1 LFGVVGTVE
10 RIERRTGSQ
19 GNYARLKVGLEGGEE
34 RSVFFA
40 STDEPEEGGM
50 PCLLQFIER
59 GIVKEGTHLLFHS
72 PPEENQWFRWQGYKD
87 RYGLWKKG
95 PGVTVDVD
103 RLVPVYEAVPF
114 CRLKGFV
121 TGRLGIEEVTTETSI
136 MGIVRHRILQR
147 HWRLLWGEL
156 STGHAPQNALRV
168 ARTGTEDLIDVL
180 SKELNIPDLAKEA
193 STTLSTCEE
202 ISNEIMAWTGSEGY
216 FCSEYNVLSRR
227 LGLVGRA
234 DFVGLRRAKRSE
246 GRVIEYKITDQ
257 TAMYEQRQAW
267 ITGRAM
273 LQAATYAEVLREALK
288 IPEAGAEVWIFDKWT
303 GVRAHRHQSERSEL
317 VEQLQRSLWARD
329 EYLHCV
335 SSPLPNM
342 DDYGKRRCK
351 SCSFRE
357 VCRRLVGY
365 QPHGFLSGVRDG
377 LDWEAEAGWRS
388 FEATSLEGPSEEG
401 VVIPS
406 NDILEYAEE
415 RLKVR
420 LRDWEKELS
429 VSPGSFVRLSPV
441 EATHGWGFGVVRTIQ
456 QEVMDIA
463 LRDPLTPALLSNGKL
478 RLDFSVPVDFS
489 DRAKMAIT
497 AIEVPGALTDDEDVR
512 KHLEDLRRA
521 VECAS
526 SVKSC
531 AVEADFGDL
540 NESQQRAARM
550 IMASKLTVI
559 HGPFGSGKT
568 TVIARASL
576 ELAKLG
582 RKVLVTS
589 YTNNSVDNAMEMIR
603 DLSRKEGVSLKLV
616 RIATGGRPKDADGIR
631 VVDSHH
637 FGRDDLSLMRE
648 ADVVAS
654 TLISC
659 LSNAFR
665 DAYMEKAGYLK
676 LRYLPFDVAIVDEA
690 SQCVLPYALIPCLIS
705 KRWVLV
711 GDHRQLE
718 PLVLDP
724 RAAGS
729 LTSWFDLAVKDLEES
744 GEIVMLDVQYR
755 CPHEVGSFLS
765 RQFYGSRLRNDE
777 EGQKHD
783 HQPVS
788 VDARARSEEIN
799 AKLSRAGLDLQLTPE
814 GISTLVNPRNHLIF
828 IDTAGRSRERG
839 RRSKS
844 NSGEAVVASEAMA
857 ILGQATDDLL
867 FLSPYRA
874 QNSLVRRMLA
884 GEVRMGTVDSYQGRQ
899 ADIVVLSLV
908 RSNANGLLGFL
919 RNVRRLNVAMSRC
932 MKKLV
937 VISDSATIRMNR
949 ADLEAREVLMEYIRT
964 SRELGGC
971 ISLAPQKGES
981 IERVKRRELALKP
994 TLRGR
999 PGAMRSSPA
1008 GTGPRTVERGTT

>member
-1 LFGVVGTVE
+1 MFGVVGTVE

-19 GNYARLKVGLEGGEE
+19 GNYARLRVGLEGGEE

-50 PCLLQFIER
+50 PCLLQFVER

-103 RLVPVYEAVPF
+103 RLVPVYEAIPF
-114 CRLKGFV
+114 CRLKGFI
-121 TGRLGIEEVTTETSI
+121 TGRLGVEEVTTEMST

-156 STGHAPQNALRV
+156 STGHAPNDALRV
-168 ARTGTEDLIDVL
+168 ARVGTEDLIDVL

-216 FCSEYNVLSRR
+216 FCSEYNVLSHRF
-227 LGLVGRA
+227 GLVGRA
-234 DFVGLRRAKRSE
+234 DFVGLRRARRSE

-257 TAMYEQRQAW
+257 TAIYGDRQAW
-267 ITGRAM
+267 GTGRAM
-273 LQAATYAEVLREALK
+273 LQAATYAEMLREALK
-288 IPEAGAEVWIFDKWT
+288 IPQAGAEVWVFDKWT
-303 GVRAHRHQSERSEL
+303 GGRAHRHSCDETEL
-317 VEQLQRSLWARD
+317 GEQLQRSLWARD

-335 SSPLPNM
+335 SSPLPNLE
-342 DDYGKRRCK
+342 DYGKSRCV
-351 SCSFRE
+351 SCGFRE
-357 VCRRLVGY
+357 VCKRLAGY
-365 QPHGFLSGVRDG
+365 HPDGYLSRVRDG

-388 FEATSLEGPSEEG
+388 FLDTSLEGLFEEG
-401 VVIPS
+401 VVIPAG
-406 NDILEYAEE
+406 DILEYAED

-420 LRDWEKELS
+420 VTDGERELS
-429 VSPGSFVRLSPV
+429 VSPGQFVRLSPV
-441 EATHGWGFGVVRTIQ
+441 EATHGWAFGVVRAIG
-456 QEVMDIA
+456 QEAMEIA
-463 LRDPLTPALLSNGKL
+463 LRDPLTPALLSDGKL

-497 AIEVPGALTDDEDVR
+497 AIEVPGALTDDDGVR

-531 AVEADFGDL
+531 MVEAGFSDL
-540 NESQQRAARM
+540 NRSQQRAARM
-550 IMASKLTVI
+550 IMGSKLTVI

-582 RKVLVTS
+582 KKVLVTS
-589 YTNNSVDNAMEMIR
+589 YTNNSVDNALEMIR
-603 DLSRKEGVSLKLV
+603 DLSRKEGASLKLI
-616 RIATGGRPKDADGIR
+616 RIATGGRSKDADGIR
-631 VVDSHH
+631 FVDSHH

-648 ADVVAS
+648 ADVVGS

-659 LSNAFR
+659 LSAAFR
-665 DAYMEKAGYLK
+665 DAYMEKAGYVK

-711 GDHRQLE
+711 GDHRQLQ

-724 RAAGS
+724 RAANA
-729 LTSWFDLAVKDLEES
+729 LTSWFDMAVKDL
-744 GEIVMLDVQYR
+744 GETGDIVMLDVQYR

-765 RQFYGSRLRNDE
+765 RQFYGSMLSNDE
-777 EGQKHD
+777 EGENHD
-783 HQPVS
+783 HPPID
-788 VDARARSEEIN
+788 VDGKAISDEIN
-799 AKLSRAGLDLQLTPE
+799 SKFSRAGLDLQLGSE
-814 GISTLVNPRNHLIF
+814 GISILANPRNHLIF

-844 NSGEAVVASEAMA
+844 NSGEAMMASEAMA
-857 ILGQATDDLL
+857 ILGQATGDLL

-874 QNSLVRRMLA
+874 QNSLVRRMVA
-884 GEVRMGTVDSYQGRQ
+884 GDVRMGTVDSYQGRQ
-899 ADIVVLSLV
+899 ADIVILSLV
-908 RSNANGLLGFL
+908 RSNSNGLLGFL

-964 SRELGGC
+964 SKELGAY
-971 ISLAPQKGES
+971 ISLAPEKGDVV
-981 IERVKRRELALKP
+981 ERVKRRELALKP
-994 TLRGR
+994 ALRGR
-999 PGAMRSSPA
+999 AAVMRSARA
-1008 GTGPRTVERGTT
+1008 GTGGGSGERSTS

>member
-1 LFGVVGTVE
+1 LFGVVGLVE
-10 RIERRTGSQ
+10 RIEKRTGSQ
-19 GNYARLKVGLEGGEE
+19 GRYARLRVGLEGGEE

-40 STDEPEEGGM
+40 PTDEAEEGGM

-72 PPEENQWFRWQGYKD
+72 RPEENQWFRWQGYKD

-103 RLVPVYEAVPF
+103 RLVPVYEAIPF

-147 HWRLLWGEL
+147 HWRLLWDEL
-156 STGHAPQNALRV
+156 STGHAPQDALRV

-193 STTLSTCEE
+193 STTLSTCED
-202 ISNEIMAWTGSEGY
+202 ISNEIMAWTGSGGY

-234 DFVGLRRAKRSE
+234 DFVGLRRAKKSE

-257 TAMYEQRQAW
+257 TAIYASRQAW
-267 ITGRAM
+267 GTGRAM
-273 LQAATYAEVLREALK
+273 LQAGTYAEMLKEALR
-288 IPEAGAEVWIFDKWT
+288 IPDAGAEVWVFDKWT
-303 GVRAHRHQSERSEL
+303 GGRAHRHMCEGSDL
-317 VEQLQRSLWARD
+317 GEQLQRSLWGRD
-329 EYLHCV
+329 EYLHSV
-335 SSPLPNM
+335 SSPLPSL
-342 DDYGKRRCK
+342 DDYGKAKCA
-351 SCSFRE
+351 SCSFSE
-357 VCRRLVGY
+357 VCKRLVGY
-365 QPHGFLSGVRDG
+365 QPDGYLSKVRDG
-377 LDWEAEAGWRS
+377 LDWEAEAVWRS
-388 FEATSLEGPSEEG
+388 FDVTSLDSLFEEG
-401 VVIPS
+401 AVIPAS
-406 NDILEYAEE
+406 DVLGYAEDG
-415 RLKVR
+415 LKVR
-420 LRDWEKELS
+420 LGDWGRELS

-456 QEVMDIA
+456 QDVMEIA

-497 AIEVPGALTDDEDVR
+497 AIEVPGALTDDEEVR
-512 KHLEDLRRA
+512 KHLEDLRHA
-521 VECAS
+521 VERAS
-526 SVKSC
+526 SVESC
-531 AVEADFGDL
+531 TVEADLGDL

-550 IMASKLTVI
+550 IMGSKLTVI

-568 TVIARASL
+568 TVIARASV
-576 ELAKLG
+576 ELAKQG

-603 DLSRKEGVSLKLV
+603 DLARDGGTPLKLV

-648 ADVVAS
+648 ADVVGS

-659 LSNAFR
+659 LSSAFR
-665 DAYMEKAGYLK
+665 DAYMEKAGYVK

-690 SQCVLPYALIPCLIS
+690 SQCVLPYALIPCLLS

-724 RAAGS
+724 RAAGA
-729 LTSWFDLAVKDLEES
+729 LTSWFDMAVRDLEGS
-744 GEIVMLDVQYR
+744 GGMVMLDVQYR

-765 RQFYGSRLRNDE
+765 RQFYGSKLRNDE
-777 EGQKHD
+777 EAQNHD
-783 HQPVS
+783 HGPIS
-788 VDARARSEEIN
+788 VDAGARSEEVN
-799 AKLSRAGLDLQLTPE
+799 GKLARAGIDLQLTAE
-814 GISTLVNPRNHLIF
+814 GILTLVDPRNHLIF
-828 IDTAGRSRERG
+828 IDTAGHSRERG

-844 NSGEAVVASEAMA
+844 NSGEAVVASEVMT
-857 ILGQATDDLL
+857 ILGKATGDLL

-874 QNSLVRRMLA
+874 QNSLVRRMA
-884 GEVRMGTVDSYQGRQ
+884 GGDVRMGTVDSYQGRQ

-949 ADLEAREVLMEYIRT
+949 ADLEAREVLMEYMRT
-964 SRELGGC
+964 SRELGSY
-971 ISLAPQKGES
+971 ISLAPQRGGS
-981 IERVKRRELALKP
+981 VERVKRRELALKP
-994 TLRGR
+994 ALRDRHGSVGSTPR
-999 PGAMRSSPA
+999 GPGH
-1008 GTGPRTVERGTT
+1008 GTDERGAN